1 MNERIKEVRIQAG
14 LSQKDFGASLG
25 VSRDVYANIENNRV
39 EPKDTFI
46 KLLCSEY
53 HISEDWIRTGNGE
66 MHATLSRDEEFLQLI
81 TEIQVSND
89 DFIIRLL
96 RAYWN
101 LEDDAKAIIR
111 KMINDIAD
119 K

>member
-1 MNERIKEVRIQAG
+1 MNERIKKVRLREK
-14 LSQKDFGASLG
+14 LSQKDFGKSLG

-39 EPKDTFI
+39 EPKDTFV
-46 KLLCSEY
+46 KLLCAKY
-53 HISEDWIRTGNGE
+53 HIDEDWLRFGKGNME
-66 MHATLSRDEEFLQLI
+66 VKLSKDDEFLSLI
-81 TEIQVSND
+81 TEIQVSGD
-89 DFIIRLL
+89 EFIMRLL

-101 LEDDAKAIIR
+101 LDDDAKAIIR